1 MLQVKRRGRLVSARR
16 EVAEQNRIRNSHER
30 RLAGQLTNLFTS
42 IAEMS
47 VREYQVGGT
56 ETVRL
61 DNVYKRVGEV
71 LVPHYR
77 AVIAQMV
84 DRFQTVKTKQD
95 FEQIIRL
102 YITTTAALRIRQ
114 ISETTRKLIVRALIE
129 ATSEAASPREAIEII
144 TSKVGAGVGRRR
156 AFLIARTE
164 THAAASFA
172 NHETAKS
179 MAVPMRKQWVATND
193 GRTRSWH
200 SAVNGQTVDIDE
212 DFIVP
217 HKGVEHRMKH
227 TGDPNGGAHNVIN
240 CRCVTIYL
248 EPEDE
253 TIDI

>member
-30 RLAGQLTNLFTS
+30 RLASQLTNLFTS

-61 DNVYKRVGEV
+61 DNVYKRVADV

-77 AVIAQMV
+77 AVISQMV
-84 DRFQTVKTKQD
+84 ERFQTVKTKQD
-95 FEQIIRL
+95 FEAIIRL
-102 YITTTAALRIRQ
+102 YLATTAGLRIRQ
-114 ISETTRKLIVRALIE
+114 ISETTRRLIVQALIE
-129 ATSEAASPREAIEII
+129 ASAEAASPRQAIDII
-144 TSKVGAGVGRRR
+144 TAKIGEGVGRRR

-172 NHETAKS
+172 NHETARQ
-179 MAVPMRKQWVATND
+179 MDLPMRKQWVATND

-200 SAVNGQTVDIDE
+200 SAVNGQTVDLDE
-212 DFIVP
+212 DFVVP
-217 HKGVEHRMKH
+217 YKGVEYRMKH
-227 TGDPNGGAHNVIN
+227 AGDPNGGAHNVIN
-240 CRCVTIYL
+240 CRCVIIYL

-253 TIDI
+253 TIDT